1 MGLAGALAHLRCPHC
16 AAGLALDGGSVR
28 CAAGHTF
35 DVARQGYVNLA
46 LAGGPPLR
54 GDTAAM
60 VAARAAFLGA
70 GHFDPISDVVADAVV
85 GAVGVAG
92 ADAEIA
98 VAGGVVGC
106 VVDLGAGT
114 GHHLARTLDRLP
126 GRAGLALDSS
136 RFALRR
142 AARAHPRIGAVAC
155 DAWRAL
161 PVRDA
166 TAAVVLSVFAPRE
179 AAEIARVLAPGGAL
193 VLVTPTE
200 RHLAELVA
208 ALGLLSV
215 DERKAQRVQETIGVQ
230 LEPLRATLCERTLEL
245 DGAGARAV
253 VQMGPSAHHLDADAL
268 EERLAALG
276 ERVRVGVSVRV
287 SVFRRG

>member
-16 AAGLALDGGSVR
+16 AAGLALDGASVR
-28 CAAGHTF
+28 CAAGHAF
-35 DVARQGYVNLA
+35 DVARHGYVNLA
-46 LAGGPPLR
+46 PAGGPPLR

-70 GHFDPISDVVADAVV
+70 GHFEAIADAVAAEAHAA
-85 GAVGVAG
+85 GAVVA
-92 ADAEIA
+92 
-98 VAGGVVGC
+98 GC

-114 GHHLARTLDRLP
+114 GHHLARALERLP
-126 GRAGLALDSS
+126 DRAGLALDSS

-166 TAAVVLSVFAPRE
+166 TAAVVLSVFAPRD

-193 VLVTPTE
+193 VLVTPTD

-208 ALGLLSV
+208 ALGLLRV
-215 DERKAQRVQETIGVQ
+215 DERKAQRVQETVGAL
-230 LEPLRATLCERTLEL
+230 LEPVRQATCERTLEL
-245 DGAGARAV
+245 GAGDARAV
-253 VQMGPSAHHLDADAL
+253 AQMGPSAHHLDAQELD
-268 EERLAALG
+268 ERLAALG
-276 ERVRVGVSVRV
+276 DPVRVGVSVTV
-287 SVFRRG
+287 AVFRRA

>member
-16 AAGLALDGGSVR
+16 AAGLALDDATVR
-28 CAAGHTF
+28 CPAGHAF

-46 LAGGPPLR
+46 PGGGPPLR
-54 GDTAAM
+54 GDSAAM
-60 VAARAAFLGA
+60 VAARAAFLGR
-70 GHFDPISDVVADAVV
+70 GHFDAIADAVAEQAHA
-85 GAVGVAG
+85 GATGVAG
-92 ADAEIA
+92 C
-98 VAGGVVGC
+98 VA
-106 VVDLGAGT
+106 DLGAGT
-114 GHHLARTLDRLP
+114 GHHLARALDRLP
-126 GRAGLALDSS
+126 DRAGLALDSS

-166 TAAVVLSVFAPRE
+166 TAAVVLSVFAPRD

-208 ALGLLSV
+208 ALGLLRV
-215 DERKAQRVQETIGVQ
+215 DERKRRRVQETIGAL
-230 LEPLRATLCERTLEL
+230 LEPVRQATCERTLEL
-245 DGAGARAV
+245 GAGDARAV
-253 VQMGPSAHHLDADAL
+253 AQMGPSAHHLDAQVLD
-268 EERLAALG
+268 ERLAALG
-276 ERVRVGVSVRV
+276 DPVRVGLSVTV

>member
-28 CAAGHTF
+28 CDSGHAF
-35 DVARQGYVNLA
+35 DVARQGYVSLA
-46 LAGGPPLR
+46 PAGGPPLR

-60 VAARAAFLGA
+60 VAARAAFLRA
-70 GHFDPISDVVADAVV
+70 GHFDAIAEAVAEEASAA
-85 GAVGVAG
+85 GGGVAG
-92 ADAEIA
+92 CVAD
-98 VAGGVVGC
+98 V
-106 VVDLGAGT
+106 GAGT
-114 GHHLARTLDRLP
+114 GHHLGRALERLP
-126 GRAGLALDSS
+126 GRPGLALDSS

-166 TAAVVLSVFAPRE
+166 TAAVVLSVFAPRD

-208 ALGLLSV
+208 ALGLLHV
-215 DERKAQRVQETIGVQ
+215 DERKAQRVQETVGAR
-230 LEPLRATLCERTLEL
+230 LEPVRERTCERTLEL
-245 DGAGARAV
+245 GAADARAV
-253 VQMGPSAHHLDADAL
+253 AQMGPSAHHLDPRAL
-268 EERLAALG
+268 EERLAALADP
-276 ERVRVGVSVRV
+276 VWVGVSVRV

>member
-1 MGLAGALAHLRCPHC
+1 MGLAGALAHLRCPLC
-16 AAGLALDGGSVR
+16 SAGLALDGGSVR
-28 CAAGHTF
+28 CHTGHAF

-46 LAGGPPLR
+46 PAGGPPLR

-70 GHFDPISDVVADAVV
+70 GHFDAIAEAVAEQAS
-85 GAVGVAG
+85 AA
-92 ADAEIA
+92 
-98 VAGGVVGC
+98 AGGVEGC
-106 VVDLGAGT
+106 VADLGAGT
-114 GHHLARTLDRLP
+114 GHHLARVLERLP

-166 TAAVVLSVFAPRE
+166 TAAVVLSVFAPRD
-179 AAEIARVLAPGGAL
+179 AAEIARVLAPDGAL

-208 ALGLLSV
+208 ALGLLHV
-215 DERKAQRVQETIGVQ
+215 EQRKAQRVRETVGAR
-230 LEPLRATLCERTLEL
+230 LEPVRETMCERTLEL
-245 DGAGARAV
+245 DATDARAV
-253 VQMGPSAHHLDADAL
+253 AQMGPSAHHLDARAL
-268 EERLAALG
+268 EERLAVLG
-276 ERVRVGVSVRV
+276 EPVRVGVSVRV
-287 SVFRRG
+287 SVFRRR